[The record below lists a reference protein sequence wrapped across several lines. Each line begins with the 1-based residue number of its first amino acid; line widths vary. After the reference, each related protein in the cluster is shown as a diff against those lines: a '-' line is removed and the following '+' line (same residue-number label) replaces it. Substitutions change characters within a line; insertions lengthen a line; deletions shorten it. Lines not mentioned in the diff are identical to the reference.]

1 MESRIKAALLTAINQ
16 PLVLTELEPRE
27 LQYGQVYI
35 RILVSGI
42 CGAQLQ
48 EIRGDKGSHFPRLIG
63 HEGCGIVER
72 IGSGVKTVAVGD
84 KVCLHWRKGD
94 GIESDSPRYLM
105 PDGKQITSGQVT
117 TFSTHA
123 IISENRCTAI
133 PQDTPNQLAALL
145 GCGLS
150 TALGTIE
157 QEANLKMGESVLI
170 IGCGG
175 LGLNLIRAARMRLA
189 KAVIG
194 IDKIRDKE
202 APAYTCGASFFSTEI
217 HHVTEFDVIIDT
229 TGSPDAIRDGLGKL
243 APSGRFIMVGQPKGD
258 ITIPNAIR
266 MFGGDGQT
274 IKATQGG
281 GFRPEKDIPR
291 YVNLWRSG
299 QLDAGGIVSHVITLD
314 NINDGIA
321 LVQDG
326 HAGRVMIDCK

>member
-1 MESRIKAALLTAINQ
+1 MEHRLKVALLTGINS
-16 PLVLTELEPRE
+16 PLVLTELEPCD
-27 LQYGQVYI
+27 LQYGQVYV
-35 RILVSGI
+35 RMLVSGI

-48 EIRGDKGSHFPRLIG
+48 EIRGDKGHHFPRLMG

-72 IGSGVKTVAVGD
+72 IGPGVKTVKTGE
-84 KVCLHWRKGD
+84 KVVLHWRKGD

-117 TFSTHA
+117 TFSTHS
-123 IISENRCTAI
+123 IVSENRCTAV
-133 PQDTPNQLAALL
+133 PDDAPNQLCALL

-175 LGLNLIRAARMRLA
+175 LGLNLIRAARLRRAGNITAVDTVREKELA
-189 KAVIG
+189 AISVGATKLENQSGSNFDVVIDTSG
-194 IDKIRDKE
+194 DKNAIGW
-202 APAYTCGASFFSTEI
+202 GASL
-217 HHVTEFDVIIDT
+217 
-229 TGSPDAIRDGLGKL
+229 LG
-243 APSGRFIMVGQPKGD
+243 PSGRLIMVGQPRGD
-258 ITIPNAIR
+258 VTIPNAIR
-266 MFGGDGQT
+266 MFSGDGQT

-281 GFRPEKDIPR
+281 GFRPHIDIPR

-299 QLDAGGIVSHVITLD
+299 QLDVGGIVTSVINLL

-326 HAGRVMIDCK
+326 AAGRVMIDCQ